1 MKILLRIFDLSNMAS
16 ALKSIEISPIN
27 FQIVRQLLFKKK
39 RNLRNNLNALQTK
52 NWYHKS
58 LLHNY

>member
-16 ALKSIEISPIN
+16 ALKSIEIFPIN

-39 RNLRNNLNALQTK
+39 KNLRNNLNALQTK
-52 NWYHKS
+52 N
-58 LLHNY
+58 